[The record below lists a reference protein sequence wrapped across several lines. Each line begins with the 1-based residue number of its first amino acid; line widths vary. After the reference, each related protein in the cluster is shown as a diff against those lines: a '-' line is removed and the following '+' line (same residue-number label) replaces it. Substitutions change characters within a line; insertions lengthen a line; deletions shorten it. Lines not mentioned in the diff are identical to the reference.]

1 LTTDVEYLRMLMYI
15 PEESFCT
22 FHCACA
28 MVEYKLLLEFF
39 LAPDSTVEPLSFTI
53 DLEVVTQ
60 VNVRRLRHPMQI
72 GETGT
77 PAMDRKAQYLSMLHT
92 CLEARNSR
100 IPYIDIENTV

>member
-1 LTTDVEYLRMLMYI
+1 
-15 PEESFCT
+15 
-22 FHCACA
+22 

-100 IPYIDIENTV
+100 IPYIDLENTL